1 MKRKL
6 YFITALASLSLSNS
20 FAQYPTNGLVE
31 YYSFNNTLAAEIGP
45 VEHDFVAGLQ
55 PEYTSGIYNGSNH
68 QVYSKLNVDNVLMT
82 NDNISNFPT
91 GNSDFTISFWL
102 KLNVNSTTS
111 IFNYTGS
118 ASPGNS
124 GPNSTDNAV
133 DGIYMSYD
141 SDNLFIG
148 TMNAGTFLDASIAY
162 AFNFNWHHITL
173 AHTAGNTSLFIDG
186 VGMGTNTSA
195 VFNIINHPNATLRI
209 GQSPGL
215 IDYGVFDIDEFL
227 IYNRYLTTAEIT
239 TVMNSNG
246 LATGVGMEENDATK
260 LITSYPNPTSGVV
273 NIEVKDVSNLAYNL
287 YSSDNREVMLGE
299 LNAGQN
305 TIDMQELAAGTY
317 FLKTTINGSIVTKK
331 INKQ

>member
-45 VEHDFVAGLQ
+45 VEHDFAALSVAN
-55 PEYTSGIYNGSNH
+55 YANSTYNGSSH
-68 QVYSKLNVDNVLMT
+68 QVYSKVSGGNILMT

-91 GNSDFTISFWL
+91 GDNDFTICFWL
-102 KLNVNSTTS
+102 KLNNNTVSS
-111 IFNYTGS
+111 IFNYVGS
-118 ASPGNS
+118 FTPGPG
-124 GPNSTDNAV
+124 GPNTTNSDK

-141 SDNLFIG
+141 ANSLIIG
-148 TMNAGTFLDASIAY
+148 TIFEGSYMDAPVSYAY
-162 AFNFNWHHITL
+162 NSNWHHITL
-173 AHTAGNTSLFIDG
+173 AHSIGNTSLFVDG
-186 VGMGTNTSA
+186 VGIATNTSA
-195 VFNIINHPNATLRI
+195 IFNTNNYPNSTLRI
-209 GQSPGL
+209 GQSPGEQSF
-215 IDYGVFDIDEFL
+215 GTFDIDEFL

-246 LATGVGMEENDATK
+246 LATSVGMEENDATN

-273 NIEVKDVSNLAYNL
+273 NIEVKDVSNLTYSL
-287 YSSDNREVMLGE
+287 YSSDNREVMSGE

-331 INKQ
+331 ISKQ